1 MIKLQHGYP
10 ESMLASIA
18 EVERTRAERLETSFP
33 KLEAAEADR
42 LLHRYHPDYRAEG
55 KRALAVGPNRGDQAP
70 LELVDLLEAQPIIEP
85 GDVDLSR
92 IERDVDLL
100 ILGGGGAGTVAALW
114 AVKEGLDPSQLLIA
128 TKLRHGDA
136 NSMMAQGGIQ
146 AAVAPGDSPAQHFL
160 DAYGGGHFTN
170 RRDLVRALVEDAPGI
185 LRWHEEL
192 GVLYDRDAS
201 GEMVRKHGG
210 GTSRMRMHSAKDYTG
225 MELMRV
231 LRDAARDLA
240 IPVLEFASAVELLTD
255 GEGRVAGAVLVD
267 LETGCYRVVRA
278 RATLLATGGFGRLH
292 IQGFATTNHYGATA
306 DGLVIAYRAGARLRD
321 MDAVQYHPTG
331 AAYPEQLVGQLITEK
346 VRAMGAQPVNRDGA
360 LFVHPLEPR
369 DVEASAFIREC
380 YERGNHVETPTG
392 FAGVWL
398 DSPMVE
404 AIHGA
409 GAIERNLSA
418 MARMFRRFDIDMTR
432 YPILVFPTLH
442 YQNGGIAID
451 PDGRTAV
458 AGLFAAGEVSGG
470 IHGKNRLMGNS
481 LLDYNVF
488 GRRAGRAAAREIL
501 GGDGPDAAITL
512 DHAYRHGEECRR
524 AGIEAKRRSPL
535 LLPDYRGKEA
545 RSRRID
551 VL

>member
-1 MIKLQHGYP
+1 
-10 ESMLASIA
+10 MLASIA
-18 EVERTRAERLETSFP
+18 EVERTRAQRIETRFP
-33 KLEAAEADR
+33 KLDAAEADQ
-42 LLHRYHPDYRAEG
+42 LLQRYHPDYRPEG
-55 KRALAVGPNRGDQAP
+55 KRAIAVGPNRGEQAP
-70 LELVDLLEAQPIIEP
+70 HELVDLLEALPRIAP

-92 IERDVDLL
+92 IDREVELL

-114 AVKEGLDPSQLLIA
+114 AVAEGLEPSQLLIA

-146 AAVAPGDSPAQHFL
+146 AAVAPGDSPAKHFL

-170 RRDLVRALVEDAPGI
+170 RRELVRALVEDAPGI

-192 GVLYDRDAS
+192 GVLYDRDAA
-201 GEMVRKHGG
+201 GEMLRKHGG

-231 LRDAARDLA
+231 LRDAARDLE

-255 GEGRVAGAVLVD
+255 GAGRVAGAVLVD
-267 LETGCYRVVRA
+267 LETGGYRVVRA

-306 DGLVIAYRAGARLRD
+306 DGLVLAYRAGARLRD

-346 VRAMGAQPVNRDGA
+346 VRSMGAQPVNRHGA
-360 LFVHPLEPR
+360 QFVYPLEPR
-369 DVEASAFIREC
+369 DVESSAFIREC
-380 YERGNHVETPTG
+380 YERGNQVDTPTG

-398 DSPMVE
+398 DSPMVDM
-404 AIHGA
+404 IHGA
-409 GAIERNLSA
+409 GTIERNLAA

-432 YPILVFPTLH
+432 QPILVFPTLH

-451 PDGRTAV
+451 PDGRTEV
-458 AGLFAAGEVSGG
+458 PGLFAAGEVSGG
-470 IHGKNRLMGNS
+470 VHGKNRLMGNS

-488 GRRAGRAAAREIL
+488 GRRAGRAAVRDIL
-501 GGDGPDAAITL
+501 AGLGPDSTITL
-512 DHAYRHGEECRR
+512 DHAYRHAEACRQ
-524 AGIEAKRRSPL
+524 AGIAGERRSPL

-545 RSRRID
+545 LSRRID